1 MGQRLAF
8 NLFLVL
14 LLVSASGAAAEDV
27 LKVVNGRVKE
37 IRAGEGVIVLYFLH
51 PVSREEEE
59 LPIHVDGGTGYDEGR
74 GLKDLKKGM
83 PLTVDYREDQEGN
96 AQAVRVSEVPL
107 SGVPV
112 EKNPFLP

>member
-1 MGQRLAF
+1 M
-8 NLFLVL
+8 
-14 LLVSASGAAAEDV
+14 
-27 LKVVNGRVKE
+27 VNGRVKE
-37 IRAGEGVIVLYFLH
+37 VRVGKGEIVLSFRH

-59 LPIHVDGGTGYDEGR
+59 FRIRVDGGTGFDEGLGLE
-74 GLKDLKKGM
+74 GLKEGM
-83 PLTVDYREDQEGN
+83 PLTVDYREDREGN